1 MKPQL
6 TLQTPLE
13 LPHQEISNYLNQ
25 LWISE
30 DEDSSGANTFTLMIW
45 QPAWLEQ
52 SLVQSGLINGPITG
66 TLSQEIIRVAKNLI
80 IDRRLSHTTSI
91 NSEELLTLLKGDLSN
106 KDYEDFRGQFFESSI
121 STLNPRRL
129 ITLAPTLSKK
139 SDLKTFVSAYCP
151 LSDNNVAQPICGDL
165 VVIRG
170 DSDSINKKG
179 LKIIDELSIK
189 DLPSWLWWNGSLD
202 ESSEIFDY
210 FTNHGIRL
218 IIDTANGSPKRCLEV
233 LSQSIKS
240 NKAIN
245 DLNWVRLKSWRESLA
260 MIFDPPSRRPVL
272 DHITD
277 IDIDIAHGNLL
288 QSLFLISWISDKL
301 EWIFSKIYNHGELI
315 KIEFERNNGEK
326 IFTCINPLPLGN
338 PSIYSGQ
345 VIGLRL
351 ISKISEVPKNN
362 TCVILGCESVEC
374 MRLEAGG
381 MADMQLIEQVV
392 PNAFSSSESDVSKLL
407 GSSRGNTSPLF
418 ENAIKIAVQIFNSFN
433 HIK

>member
-30 DEDSSGANTFTLMIW
+30 DEDSTGANTFTLMVW

-52 SLVQSGLINGPITG
+52 CLVQSGLINGPITG
-66 TLSQEIIRVAKNLI
+66 TLSPEIIKVAKNFILENG
-80 IDRRLSHTTSI
+80 LSHTTSI
-91 NSEELLTLLKGDLSN
+91 NSLEILNLLRENLSI

-129 ITLAPTLSKK
+129 ITLAPTLKNESEI
-139 SDLKTFVSAYCP
+139 KTFVSAYCP
-151 LSDNNVAQPICGDL
+151 LSDNSVTQPICGDL
-165 VVIRG
+165 VVMRG
-170 DSDSINKKG
+170 DSNSIKKG

-202 ESSEIFDY
+202 ESPEVFDY
-210 FTNHGIRL
+210 LTNNGVRL
-218 IIDTANGSPKRCLEV
+218 IIDTANGSPKRCLYV
-233 LSQSIKS
+233 LSQALNA

-260 MIFDPPSRRPVL
+260 MIFDPPSRRAIL

-277 IDIDIAHGNLL
+277 IDIDITGSNLL
-288 QSLFLISWISDKL
+288 QALFLISWLCDKL
-301 EWIFSKIYNHGELI
+301 DWTFLKIDNQKELI
-315 KIEFERNNGEK
+315 KIEFKRNNGE
-326 IFTCINPLPLGN
+326 IISTCINSLPLGN
-338 PSIYSGQ
+338 PCIHSGQ

-351 ISKISEVPKNN
+351 ISKISEVQKNN
-362 TCVILGCESVEC
+362 TCIILGCESVEC

-392 PNAFSSSESDVSKLL
+392 PNAFSTSEYDVSKLL

-418 ENAIKIAVQIFNSFN
+418 ENTIKIALQIFNSFSN
-433 HIK
+433 

>member
-13 LPHQEISNYLNQ
+13 LPPQEISNYLNQ

-30 DEDSSGANTFTLMIW
+30 DEDNSGANTFTLMVW

-52 SLVQSGLINGPITG
+52 CLVQSGLINGPITG
-66 TLSQEIIRVAKNLI
+66 TLSPEIIKVAKKVI
-80 IDRRLSHTTSI
+80 VDKRLPHTTSI
-91 NSEELLTLLKGDLSN
+91 KSEELLTSLKDNSLN
-106 KDYEDFRGQFFESSI
+106 NDYEDLRGQFFESSI

-129 ITLAPTLSKK
+129 ITLAPTFNKESEI
-139 SDLKTFVSAYCP
+139 KTFVSAYCP
-151 LSDNNVAQPICGDL
+151 LSDNAINQPICGDL

-170 DSDSINKKG
+170 DSNSIKKKG

-189 DLPSWLWWNGSLD
+189 ELPTWLWWNGSLD
-202 ESSEIFDY
+202 ESPEIFNY
-210 FTNHGIRL
+210 FTDYGIRL
-218 IIDTANGSPKRCLEV
+218 IVDTANGSPNRCLKI
-233 LSQSIKS
+233 LDQSIRS

-245 DLNWVRLKSWRESLA
+245 DLNWLRLKSWRESLA
-260 MIFDPPSRRPVL
+260 MIFDPPSRRPIL
-272 DHITD
+272 DHISD
-277 IDIDIAHGNLL
+277 IDIDIAEGNLL
-288 QSLFLISWISDKL
+288 QALFLISWISDKL
-301 EWIFSKIYNHGELI
+301 EWVFSKIDKHGGLI
-315 KIEFERNNGEK
+315 KIEFKRDNGEK
-326 IFTCINPLPLGN
+326 ISTCINPLPLGN
-338 PSIYSGQ
+338 PSIHSGQ

-351 ISKISEVPKNN
+351 ISKISEVQKNN

-392 PNAFSSSESDVSKLL
+392 PNDFSSSEFDVSKLL

-418 ENAIKIAVQIFNSFN
+418 ENAIKVAVQIFNSLC
-433 HIK
+433 K

>member
-30 DEDSSGANTFTLMIW
+30 DEEISGANTFTLMVW

-52 SLVQSGLINGPITG
+52 CLVQSGLKSGPITG
-66 TLSQEIIRVAKNLI
+66 TLSPEIINIAKKLI
-80 IDRRLSHTTSI
+80 VDKGMSHTTSV
-91 NSEELLTLLKGDLSN
+91 NSEELLMLLKGNLSN
-106 KDYEDFRGQFFESSI
+106 KDYEDLRGQFFESSI

-129 ITLAPTLSKK
+129 ITLAPTLNKESEI
-139 SDLKTFVSAYCP
+139 KTFVSAYCP
-151 LSDNNVAQPICGDL
+151 LSDNTINQPICGDL

-170 DSDSINKKG
+170 DSNSINKKG
-179 LKIIDELSIK
+179 LKIIDELSIN
-189 DLPSWLWWNGSLD
+189 DLPSWLWWNGNLD
-202 ESSEIFDY
+202 ESKEIFNF
-210 FTNHGIRL
+210 FTEHGMRL
-218 IIDTANGSPKRCLEV
+218 IIDTANGSPKRCLKI
-233 LSQSIKS
+233 LDQSIRS

-260 MIFDPPSRRPVL
+260 MIFDPPSRRPIL
-272 DHITD
+272 DHISD
-277 IDIDIAHGNLL
+277 IDIDIAEGNFL
-288 QSLFLISWISDKL
+288 QALFLISWISDKL
-301 EWIFSKIYNHGELI
+301 GWFFSKIYNDGELI
-315 KIEFERNNGEK
+315 KIEFKRKNGEK
-326 IFTCINPLPLGN
+326 ILTGINSVPLGN
-338 PSIYSGQ
+338 PSIHLGQ

-362 TCVILGCESVEC
+362 TCIILGCESVEC

-392 PNAFSSSESDVSKLL
+392 PNSFSSSESDVSKLL

-418 ENAIKIAVQIFNSFN
+418 ENAIKVAVQIFNGFN
-433 HIK
+433 K

>member
-13 LPHQEISNYLNQ
+13 LPHKEISNYLNQ

-30 DEDSSGANTFTLMIW
+30 DEVSFGANTFTLMVW

-52 SLVQSGLINGPITG
+52 CLVQTGLISGPITG
-66 TLSQEIIRVAKNLI
+66 TLSPEIIKVAKKFI
-80 IDRRLSHTTSI
+80 IDKCLSHTTSL
-91 NSEELLTLLKGDLSN
+91 NSDELLNLLKENLSN
-106 KDYEDFRGQFFESSI
+106 KDYEDLRGQFFESSI

-129 ITLAPTLSKK
+129 ITLAPTLNKESEI
-139 SDLKTFVSAYCP
+139 KTFVSAYCP
-151 LSDNNVAQPICGDL
+151 LSENTTDQTICGDL

-170 DSDSINKKG
+170 DSNSIKKKG

-189 DLPSWLWWNGSLD
+189 DLPTWLWWNGNLD
-202 ESSEIFDY
+202 ESQEIFNYFADY
-210 FTNHGIRL
+210 NIRL
-218 IIDTANGSPKRCLEV
+218 IIDTANGSPSRCLKI
-233 LSQSIKS
+233 LDQSIRS

-260 MIFDPPSRRPVL
+260 MIFDPPSRRPIL

-277 IDIDIAHGNLL
+277 IDIDITEGNLL
-288 QSLFLISWISDKL
+288 QALFLISWISDKL
-301 EWIFSKIYNHGELI
+301 EWVFSKIENNRELI
-315 KIEFERNNGEK
+315 KIEFKRNNGEK
-326 IFTCINPLPLGN
+326 ISTGINFVPLGN
-338 PSIYSGQ
+338 PSIHSGQ

-351 ISKISEVPKNN
+351 ISKISEVRKNN

-392 PNAFSSSESDVSKLL
+392 PNTFSSSEFDVSKLL

-418 ENAIKIAVQIFNSFN
+418 ENAIKVAVQIFNSIN
-433 HIK
+433 K

>member
-13 LPHQEISNYLNQ
+13 LPFQEISNYLNQ

-30 DEDSSGANTFTLMIW
+30 DTENSGANTFTLMVW

-52 SLVQSGLINGPITG
+52 CLVQSDLISGPITG
-66 TLSQEIIRVAKNLI
+66 TLSPEIIKVAKKLI
-80 IDRRLSHTTSI
+80 VDKGMSHTTSV
-91 NSEELLTLLKGDLSN
+91 NSEELLTLLKENLSN
-106 KDYEDFRGQFFESSI
+106 NDYEDLRGQFFESSI

-129 ITLAPTLSKK
+129 ITLAPTLNKESEI
-139 SDLKTFVSAYCP
+139 KTFVSAYCP
-151 LSDNNVAQPICGDL
+151 LSDNSATQSICGDL

-170 DSDSINKKG
+170 DSNSINKKG

-189 DLPSWLWWNGSLD
+189 DLPTWLWWNGSLN
-202 ESSEIFDY
+202 ESQDIFNY
-210 FTNHGIRL
+210 FIDHGIRL
-218 IIDTANGSPKRCLEV
+218 IIDTANGSPKRCLKI
-233 LSQSIKS
+233 LDQSIRS
-240 NKAIN
+240 NRAIN

-260 MIFDPPSRRPVL
+260 MIFDPPSRRAIL
-272 DHITD
+272 DHICD
-277 IDIDIAHGNLL
+277 IDIDIAEGNLL
-288 QSLFLISWISDKL
+288 QALFLITWISDKL
-301 EWIFSKIYNHGELI
+301 DWVFSKIENHGELVN
-315 KIEFERNNGEK
+315 IEFKRNNGEK
-326 IFTCINPLPLGN
+326 ILTGINSIPLGN

-392 PNAFSSSESDVSKLL
+392 PNTFSSSESDVSKLL

-418 ENAIKIAVQIFNSFN
+418 ENTIKVAVQIFNSFT
-433 HIK
+433 K

>member
-13 LPHQEISNYLNQ
+13 LPHQEISNYLNK

-30 DEDSSGANTFTLMIW
+30 DEDSSGANTFTLMVW
-45 QPAWLEQ
+45 QPSWLEQ
-52 SLVQSGLINGPITG
+52 CLVQSGLINGPITG
-66 TLSQEIIRVAKNLI
+66 TLSPEIIKVAKDFILENG
-80 IDRRLSHTTSI
+80 LSHTTSI
-91 NSEELLTLLKGDLSN
+91 NSEEILTLLKEKISN
-106 KDYEDFRGQFFESSI
+106 GVYEDFRGQFFESSI

-129 ITLAPTLSKK
+129 ITLAPTLNKESE
-139 SDLKTFVSAYCP
+139 LKTFVSAYCP
-151 LSDNNVAQPICGDL
+151 LSDNTLTQPICGDL

-170 DSDSINKKG
+170 DSNSISEKG
-179 LKIIDELSIK
+179 LNIIDELSIT
-189 DLPSWLWWNGSLD
+189 DLPSWLWWNGNLD
-202 ESSEIFDY
+202 ESTEIFDY
-210 FTNHGIRL
+210 FTDHGIRL

-245 DLNWVRLKSWRESLA
+245 DLNWLRLKSWRESLA
-260 MIFDPPSRRPVL
+260 MIFDPPSRRPIL

-277 IDIDIAHGNLL
+277 IDIDIAGGNFL
-288 QSLFLISWISDKL
+288 QALFLISWISDKL
-301 EWIFSKIYNHGELI
+301 DWRFTKIENLEELI
-315 KIEFERNNGEK
+315 KLEFRRTNGEN
-326 IFTCINPLPLGN
+326 ISTCINPLPLGN
-338 PSIYSGQ
+338 PTIHSGQ

-351 ISKISEVPKNN
+351 ISKISEVQKNN

-392 PNAFSSSESDVSKLL
+392 PNTFSSSEYDVSKLL

-418 ENAIKIAVQIFNSFN
+418 ENTINVALEIFNSFS
-433 HIK
+433 K